1 MERPS
6 DEQMVME
13 SPENVWLAEYRRG
26 SVESMG
32 KLVEHFRRPLFG
44 FILKMTEGREDAEE
58 VFQEV
63 WFWVIR
69 SLDSYRE
76 KRFIS
81 WLFRIAHNLIIDRA
95 RKAKPVSDPHPA
107 GPNRQDEPADRIP
120 APGISPAREADGREL
135 GSRIAAAV
143 GRLPQEQREVFLMR
157 VEGDLP
163 FKEIA
168 KIQETSINTA
178 LARMQ
183 YALAKLRDELK
194 ADYLDI
200 AGGQP

>member
-1 MERPS
+1 
-6 DEQMVME
+6 ME
-13 SPENVWLAEYRRG
+13 SPESVWLVEYRRG
-26 SVESMG
+26 NVDSMG

-44 FILKMTEGREDAEE
+44 FILKMTEGREDADEI
-58 VFQEV
+58 FQEV
-63 WFWVIR
+63 WFRVIR

-95 RKAKPVSDPHPA
+95 RKARPMTDPHPVEP
-107 GPNRQDEPADRIP
+107 GQQDEIEARIP
-120 APGISPAREADGREL
+120 SPGIGPARQVEGRDL
-135 GSRIAAAV
+135 GRRIATAV
-143 GRLPQEQREVFLMR
+143 GRLPQEQKEVFFMR
-157 VEGDLP
+157 MEGNLT

-168 KIQETSINTA
+168 KIQGTSINTS

-183 YALAKLRDELK
+183 YALAKLKDELK

-200 AGGQP
+200 EGGQP